1 MWGDLLVTNSL
12 KQSLHVVELGED
24 EWAALLVV
32 WVLVARPHLVEFVLI
47 VGLAISGLILWLMT
61 IS

>member
-1 MWGDLLVTNSL
+1 MWGDLLVTNGL
-12 KQSLHVVELGED
+12 EQGLHVVELGEN

-47 VGLAISGLILWLMT
+47 VGLAIGGLILWLLT
-61 IS
+61 ID